1 MNNMYNKVVKPN
13 NQLIDKPISNNI
25 YGNNNLSSNSSN
37 NINNIFSNNQ

>member
-1 MNNMYNKVVKPN
+1 MNNMYNNVVKPN
-13 NQLIDKPISNNI
+13 NQHIDKPISNNI